1 LAKNTSPSLARG
13 TTILMMANTW
23 NRVVDFL
30 YRIYLVRLVG
40 AEAIGAFQVVLPFY
54 ILLLILGS
62 AGIPAAVANLVAER
76 RSRQDGVGIE
86 RLMRLSLLLTGLL
99 GAAVTVLLLGTA
111 GTLSHYL
118 MRDDRLHLVL
128 LAIAPALLVVA
139 VSSVYRGY
147 FQGLQNMAPVA
158 LSQLVEQV
166 VNISVT
172 LPLLAVL
179 LPRGM
184 EVSLAGMGVGI
195 TMGELSGLVTLM
207 AHYRRQHGDM
217 RSLSWRWRPAE
228 QEDVPDT
235 ADAPAVFALAWP
247 TTLNRLLGAVSM
259 MVSAVLIPA
268 LLMGSGLDR
277 AAATAHYGQLTGM
290 AMTLVSFPTLI
301 TFALAYNLVP
311 AISAAHAR
319 RDREELSRLIR
330 RALTVTLLITLPS
343 ATILTL
349 LPASLTTLAF
359 GTSAPALP
367 LLLLAAASPFL
378 HVEQVMTGVIQGL
391 GKPAVALR
399 NYAIGEGSSLVMVYF
414 LVPRLGVTG
423 AAAAWA
429 AGFVVEAALDFI
441 AAVRLLQAR
450 TGILGLVIRPTLAVL
465 PMAAVLVWL
474 GPGPLRAA
482 TPGDTVALGLVAAA
496 AYLLG
501 LAAVVPGSRDL
512 HP

>member
-1 LAKNTSPSLARG
+1 MAKNTSPSLTRG

-23 NRVVDFL
+23 NRAVDFL

-40 AEAIGAFQVVLPFY
+40 AEAIGAYQVVLPFY

-76 RSRQDGVGIE
+76 RSRQDALGIE

-99 GAAVTVLLLGTA
+99 GAAVTLLLLTA
-111 GTLSHYL
+111 AGPLSHYV
-118 MRDDRLHLVL
+118 MRDDRLDLVL
-128 LAIAPALLVVA
+128 LAIAPALLIVA
-139 VSSVYRGY
+139 VASVYRGY

-158 LSQLVEQV
+158 VAQMAEQV

-172 LPLLAVL
+172 LPLLALL

-184 EVSLAGMGVGI
+184 EPSLAGMGVGI
-195 TMGELSGLVTLM
+195 TVGELGGLLTLM
-207 AHYRRQHGDM
+207 AYYRRQSQDM
-217 RSLSWRWRPAE
+217 RRLSWRWRPAE
-228 QEDVPDT
+228 EQAVPDT
-235 ADAPAVFALAWP
+235 ADVPAVFALAWP

-268 LLMGSGLDR
+268 LLTDTGLTR
-277 AAATAHYGQLTGM
+277 TEATAHYGQLTGM

-301 TFALAYNLVP
+301 TLALAYNLVP

-319 RDREELSRLIR
+319 KDKEALLQLLR
-330 RALTVTLLITLPS
+330 RALTVTLLITLP
-343 ATILTL
+343 AAALLTL
-349 LPASLTTLAF
+349 MPASLTSLAF
-359 GTSAPALP
+359 GTAAPALP

-399 NYAIGEGSSLVMVYF
+399 NYAVGEGSSLVLVYL
-414 LVPRLGVTG
+414 LVPRLGITG

-429 AGFVVEAALDFI
+429 AGFLIEAALDFI
-441 AAVRLLQAR
+441 AAVRLLQAP
-450 TGILGLVIRPTLAVL
+450 TGILALAVRPTLAVL
-465 PMAAVLVWL
+465 PVAALLLWL
-474 GPGPLRAA
+474 GPGPLRPAPPGA
-482 TPGDTVALGLVAAA
+482 TLGLGALAAV

-501 LAAVVPGSRDL
+501 VAAVVPGNPDL
-512 HP
+512 QR